1 MQALIINRGGSNERK
16 LLIIAASLSG
26 VIVLNMA
33 AFDDAPQFAMIVR
46 NSLEAYMLRIAKF
59 IFAISLGCAFAATT
73 FAQTSEQ
80 TTTARDRQSVNITV
94 YNSNLGLVRE
104 TRRLTLPDGRI
115 ALRFADVTAQIR
127 PETVHLASL
136 TAPSAL
142 RILEQ
147 NYQYDLLNPA
157 KLLDKFVGREIT
169 LVLRH
174 YQNNTESFDP
184 VQATLLS
191 NNGGQ
196 VWRING
202 QIVINPTNISEMRFP
217 DLPKNLVA
225 TPTLVWDVENRET
238 AAQTIEASY
247 LTAGM
252 NWRADYVLLVNA
264 DDTKG
269 DLQGW
274 VTLTN
279 TSGASF
285 DDARLQLV
293 AGDVNR
299 VSPDR
304 NYAVAGAMMRKE
316 AVDEAQFQEQGFFE
330 YHMYTLQRPTTI
342 RDNETKQVSLL
353 EATGFDVKKEF
364 VLSGQRYYYANY
376 NNPGQAIKEKVG
388 VFVQFR
394 NAQTNKLGMP
404 LPAGTIRLYKKD
416 DKGNQ
421 QFIGED
427 RIDHT
432 PKDED
437 VRVKVGDA
445 FDIVAERKQTDYKV
459 IASGHV
465 YEYAYEI
472 KIRNHKDSPVTI
484 VVNEPIGGDWEMIS
498 STFEAKK
505 TAAFAAQFNVPVA
518 KDGEATL
525 SYRVRVRY

>member
-1 MQALIINRGGSNERK
+1 MLRHVKGLFA
-16 LLIIAASLSG
+16 LLISVA
-26 VIVLNMA
+26 
-33 AFDDAPQFAMIVR
+33 
-46 NSLEAYMLRIAKF
+46 
-59 IFAISLGCAFAATT
+59 AATGAV
-73 FAQTSEQ
+73 AQTAEQ

-104 TRRLTLPDGRI
+104 TRRLNLPAGRI

-136 TAPSAL
+136 LSPTAL

-157 KLLDKFVGREIT
+157 KLLDKFVGKEIT
-169 LVLRH
+169 LVLRR
-174 YQNNTESFDP
+174 YQNNSEIFEP

-191 NNGGQ
+191 NNAGQ

-202 QIVINPTNISEMRFP
+202 QIVINPTNIVEMRFP
-217 DLPKNLVA
+217 DVPKNLVA
-225 TPTLVWDVENRET
+225 TPTLVWDIENRDAGT
-238 AAQTIEASY
+238 QTIEASY
-247 LTAGM
+247 LTNGM
-252 NWRADYVLLVNA
+252 NWKADYVLVVNA

-274 VTLTN
+274 VTLMN
-279 TSGASF
+279 SSGATF
-285 DDARLQLV
+285 EDARLQLV

-299 VSPDR
+299 VNEER
-304 NYAVAGAMMRKE
+304 EYALAGAMARKS
-316 AVDEAQFQEQGFFE
+316 VSDEAQFKEQGFFE

-353 EATGFDVKKEF
+353 EAAGFDVKKEF
-364 VLSGQRYYYANY
+364 VLNGQRYYYTNY
-376 NNPGQAIKEKVG
+376 NNPGQPIKEKVG
-388 VFVQFR
+388 VFIQFR
-394 NAQTNKLGMP
+394 NAQQNKLGMP

-416 DKGNQ
+416 DSGNQ

-427 RIDHT
+427 KIDHT

-459 IASGHV
+459 IVSGHL

-472 KIRNHKDSPVTI
+472 KIRNHKDGPVTV
-484 VVNEPIGGDWEMIS
+484 VVNEPIGGDWEMVS
-498 STFEAKK
+498 STFKAEK

>member
-1 MQALIINRGGSNERK
+1 MSRLFSFCFALALVG
-16 LLIIAASLSG
+16 LLSPLTAAQS
-26 VIVLNMA
+26 I
-33 AFDDAPQFAMIVR
+33 
-46 NSLEAYMLRIAKF
+46 
-59 IFAISLGCAFAATT
+59 
-73 FAQTSEQ
+73 
-80 TTTARDRQSVNITV
+80 TTARDRQSVNITV

-104 TRRLTLPDGRI
+104 TRRIELPSGRI

-127 PETVHLASL
+127 PETVHLSSL

-147 NYQYDLLNPA
+147 NYQYDLLNPS
-157 KLLDKFVGREIT
+157 KLLDKFVGKEIT

-174 YQNNTESFDP
+174 FQNNTESFEP

-191 NNGGQ
+191 NNAGQ
-196 VWRING
+196 VWRINS
-202 QIVINPTNISEMRFP
+202 QIVINPSNIAEMRFP
-217 DLPKNLVA
+217 DVPKNLVA
-225 TPTLVWDVENRET
+225 TPTLVWDLENRET
-238 AAQTIEASY
+238 ASQIVEASY
-247 LTAGM
+247 LTNGM
-252 NWRADYVLLVNA
+252 NWRADYVLLVDANDA
-264 DDTKG
+264 KG

-279 TSGASF
+279 SSGATF
-285 DDARLQLV
+285 EETHLQLV

-299 VSPDR
+299 VSEDR
-304 NYAVAGAMMRKE
+304 NYALAGAMARKDAATE
-316 AVDEAQFQEQGFFE
+316 SQFQEQGFFE
-330 YHMYTLQRPTTI
+330 YHLYTLQRPTTI

-353 EATGFDVKKEF
+353 EAAGFDVKKEF
-364 VLSGQRYYYANY
+364 VVNGQRYYFTGY
-376 NNPGQAIKEKVG
+376 NNPGQPIKEKVG
-388 VFVQFR
+388 VYIQFR
-394 NAQTNKLGMP
+394 NSQQNKLGMP
-404 LPAGTIRLYKKD
+404 LPAGTVRLYKKD

-445 FDIVAERKQTDYKV
+445 FDIVAERKQTDYRV
-459 IASGHV
+459 IARNV

-472 KIRNHKDSPVTI
+472 KIRNHKDGPINVI
-484 VVNEPIGGDWEMIS
+484 VNEPIGGDWEMLS
-498 STFEAKK
+498 SSFEARK

-525 SYRVRVRY
+525 TYRVRVRY

>member
-1 MQALIINRGGSNERK
+1 MSRLIKFLSAIALC
-16 LLIIAASLSG
+16 
-26 VIVLNMA
+26 
-33 AFDDAPQFAMIVR
+33 FAGIGAV
-46 NSLEAYMLRIAKF
+46 A
-59 IFAISLGCAFAATT
+59 
-73 FAQTSEQ
+73 AQTSEQ

-94 YNSNLGLVRE
+94 YNSNIGLVRE
-104 TRRLTLPDGRI
+104 TRRLTLPNGRI
-115 ALRFADVTAQIR
+115 ALRFSDVTALIR

-136 TAPSAL
+136 TAPASL

-157 KLLDKFVGREIT
+157 KLLDKFVGKEIT

-174 YQNNTESFDP
+174 YQNNTESFEP
-184 VQATLLS
+184 VHATLLA

-202 QIVINPTNISEMRFP
+202 QIVINPSNIAEMRFP

-225 TPTLVWDVENRET
+225 TPTLVWDLENRET
-238 AAQTIEASY
+238 GSQTIEASY
-247 LTAGM
+247 LTGGM

-279 TSGASF
+279 GSGATF
-285 DDARLQLV
+285 EDARLQLV

-299 VSPDR
+299 VSDQR
-304 NYAVAGAMMRKE
+304 DNAVAGFMARKSVSE
-316 AVDEAQFQEQGFFE
+316 ESQFQEQGFFE
-330 YHMYTLQRPTTI
+330 YHLYTLQRPATI

-353 EATGFDVKKEF
+353 EASGFEVKKEF
-364 VLSGQRYYYANY
+364 VLNGQRYYYTGY
-376 NNPGQAIKEKVG
+376 NNPGAAIKEKVG
-388 VFVQFR
+388 VYIQFR
-394 NAQTNKLGMP
+394 NSQLNKLGMP

-427 RIDHT
+427 KIDHT

-459 IASGHV
+459 VVTGHL

-472 KIRNHKDSPVTI
+472 KIRNHKDGPVTV
-484 VVNEPIGGDWEMIS
+484 VVNEPIGGDWEMVS
-498 STFEAKK
+498 STFKAEK
-505 TAAFAAQFNVPVA
+505 TAAFAAQFQVPVA

-525 SYRVRVRY
+525 SYRVRVKY

>member
-1 MQALIINRGGSNERK
+1 
-16 LLIIAASLSG
+16 
-26 VIVLNMA
+26 
-33 AFDDAPQFAMIVR
+33 
-46 NSLEAYMLRIAKF
+46 MLRLMKI
-59 IFAISLGCAFAATT
+59 LFAAVICLAGTT
-73 FAQTSEQ
+73 ASIAQTAEQ
-80 TTTARDRQSVNITV
+80 TTTASDRQSVNITV

-104 TRRLTLPDGRI
+104 TRRLTLPSGRI
-115 ALRFADVTAQIR
+115 ALRFSDVTAQIR

-136 TAPSAL
+136 TSPAVL

-147 NYQYDLLNPA
+147 NYQYDLLNPG
-157 KLLDKFVGREIT
+157 KLMDKYVGKEVT
-169 LVLRH
+169 LVLRRF
-174 YQNNTESFDP
+174 QNNTETLEP
-184 VQATLLS
+184 VKAVLLA

-202 QIVINPTNISEMRFP
+202 QIVINPANITEMRFP

-225 TPTLVWDVENRET
+225 TPTLVWDLENRES
-238 AAQTIEASY
+238 ASQMVEASY
-247 LTAGM
+247 LTSGM

-279 TSGASF
+279 ASGATF
-285 DDARLQLV
+285 EDARLQLV

-299 VSPDR
+299 VSEER
-304 NYAVAGAMMRKE
+304 NYALAGAMARKSADTE
-316 AVDEAQFQEQGFFE
+316 SQFQEQGFFE
-330 YHMYTLQRPTTI
+330 YHMYTLQRPTSI

-353 EATGFDVKKEF
+353 EAAGFEVKKEF
-364 VLSGQRYYYANY
+364 VLNGQHYYYTSY
-376 NNPGQAIKEKVG
+376 NNPGQPIKEKVG
-388 VFVQFR
+388 VYVQFR
-394 NAQTNKLGMP
+394 NSQLNKLGMP

-416 DKGNQ
+416 DQGNQ

-459 IASGHV
+459 IARNV

-472 KIRNHKDSPVTI
+472 KIRNHKDGPVTI

-518 KDGEATL
+518 KDGESTL

>member
-1 MQALIINRGGSNERK
+1 MFRLTRVLFAAL
-16 LLIIAASLSG
+16 LLGIVAIAAL
-26 VIVLNMA
+26 
-33 AFDDAPQFAMIVR
+33 
-46 NSLEAYMLRIAKF
+46 
-59 IFAISLGCAFAATT
+59 
-73 FAQTSEQ
+73 AQTSEQ

-104 TRRLTLPDGRI
+104 TRRLTLPAGRI

-136 TAPSAL
+136 TAPSSL

-157 KLLDKFVGREIT
+157 KLLDKFVGRDLT
-169 LVLRH
+169 LVLRR
-174 YQNNTESFDP
+174 YQNNTESFEP

-196 VWRING
+196 VWRINS
-202 QIVINPTNISEMRFP
+202 QIVINPTNIAEMRFP

-225 TPTLVWDVENRET
+225 TPTLVWDLDNNET
-238 AAQTIEASY
+238 GTQNVEASY
-247 LTAGM
+247 LTNGM

-279 TSGASF
+279 ASGASF
-285 DDARLQLV
+285 EDARLQLV

-299 VSPDR
+299 VTPER
-304 NYAVAGAMMRKE
+304 NAAVAGFMAKSV

-353 EATGFDVKKEF
+353 EAAGFEVKKEF
-364 VLSGQRYYYANY
+364 VLNGQRYYYTGY

-394 NAQTNKLGMP
+394 NSQQNKLGMP

-472 KIRNHKDSPVTI
+472 KIRNHKDSPVTV
-484 VVNEPIGGDWEMIS
+484 VVNEPIGGDWEMVA

>member
-1 MQALIINRGGSNERK
+1 MFRIIKSLSALG
-16 LLIIAASLSG
+16 LCFASL
-26 VIVLNMA
+26 
-33 AFDDAPQFAMIVR
+33 
-46 NSLEAYMLRIAKF
+46 
-59 IFAISLGCAFAATT
+59 ATVA
-73 FAQTSEQ
+73 AQTSEQ

-104 TRRLTLPDGRI
+104 TRRLTLPTGQI

-127 PETVHLASL
+127 PETVHLSSL
-136 TAPSAL
+136 TAPAAL

-157 KLLDKFVGREIT
+157 KLLDKFVGKEIT
-169 LVLRH
+169 LVLRR
-174 YQNNTESFDP
+174 YQNNTESFEP
-184 VQATLLS
+184 VQATLMS

-202 QIVINPTNISEMRFP
+202 QIVINPSNIAEMRFP

-225 TPTLVWDVENRET
+225 TPTLVWDLENRET
-238 AAQTIEASY
+238 GPQSIEASY
-247 LTAGM
+247 LTGGM

-279 TSGASF
+279 ASGATF
-285 DDARLQLV
+285 EDARLQLV
-293 AGDVNR
+293 AGNVNR
-299 VSPDR
+299 VSEER
-304 NYAVAGAMMRKE
+304 NFALAGAMLRKE
-316 AVDEAQFQEQGFFE
+316 ADSVSQFQEQGFFE
-330 YHMYTLQRPTTI
+330 YHMYTLQRPATI

-353 EATGFDVKKEF
+353 EAAGFDVKKEF
-364 VLSGQRYYYANY
+364 VLNGQRYYYAGY
-376 NNPGQAIKEKVG
+376 NNPGAAIKEKVG
-388 VFVQFR
+388 VYVQFR
-394 NAQTNKLGMP
+394 NSQTNKLGMP

-427 RIDHT
+427 KIDHT

-445 FDIVAERKQTDYKV
+445 FDIVAERKQTDYRV
-459 IASGHV
+459 VVTGHM

-472 KIRNHKDSPVTI
+472 KIRNHKDGPVTV
-484 VVNEPIGGDWEMIS
+484 VVNEPIGGDWEMVS
-498 STFEAKK
+498 STFKAEK
-505 TAAFAAQFNVPVA
+505 TAAFAAQFQVPVA

-525 SYRVRVRY
+525 AYRVRVKY

>member
-1 MQALIINRGGSNERK
+1 MKRLTKLILASALIWATT
-16 LLIIAASLSG
+16 AA
-26 VIVLNMA
+26 A
-33 AFDDAPQFAMIVR
+33 RAQ
-46 NSLEAYMLRIAKF
+46 SLER
-59 IFAISLGCAFAATT
+59 ATT
-73 FAQTSEQ
+73 S
-80 TTTARDRQSVNITV
+80 RDRQSVNITV

-104 TRRLTLPDGRI
+104 TRHLALPTGRI

-136 TAPSAL
+136 TAPASL

-169 LVLRH
+169 LVLRR
-174 YQNNTESFDP
+174 YQNNTESFEP

-202 QIVINPTNISEMRFP
+202 QIVINPTNIAEIRFP

-225 TPTLVWDVENRET
+225 TPTLIWDVDNRET
-238 AAQTIEASY
+238 AAQNVEASY

-264 DDTKG
+264 DDTRG

-279 TSGASF
+279 GSGASF
-285 DDARLQLV
+285 EDARLQLV

-299 VSPDR
+299 VSEQR
-304 NYAVAGAMMRKE
+304 NYQLADAMARKE
-316 AVDEAQFQEQGFFE
+316 VASESQFQEQGFFE
-330 YHMYTLQRPTTI
+330 YHLYTLQRPTTI
-342 RDNETKQVSLL
+342 VNNETKQVSLL
-353 EATGFDVKKEF
+353 EAAGFDVKKEF
-364 VLSGQRYYYANY
+364 VVNGQRYYYTGY
-376 NNPGQAIKEKVG
+376 NNPGAAIKEKVG
-388 VFVQFR
+388 VYIQFR
-394 NAQTNKLGMP
+394 NSQLNKLGMP

-416 DKGNQ
+416 DKGSQ

-445 FDIVAERKQTDYKV
+445 FDIVAERKQTDFKV
-459 IASGHV
+459 LASGHL

-472 KIRNHKDSPVTI
+472 KIRNHKEGPITV
-484 VVNEPIGGDWEMIS
+484 VVNEPIGGDWEMVA

-525 SYRVRVRY
+525 SYRVRVKY

>member
-1 MQALIINRGGSNERK
+1 MFRLTRSLFAALILG
-16 LLIIAASLSG
+16 AVAS
-26 VIVLNMA
+26 
-33 AFDDAPQFAMIVR
+33 
-46 NSLEAYMLRIAKF
+46 
-59 IFAISLGCAFAATT
+59 ATL
-73 FAQTSEQ
+73 AQTSEQ

-104 TRRLTLPDGRI
+104 TRRLSLPSGRI

-136 TAPSAL
+136 TAPSSL

-157 KLLDKFVGREIT
+157 KLLDKFVGKEIT
-169 LVLRH
+169 LVLRR
-174 YQNNTESFDP
+174 YQNNTENFEP
-184 VQATLLS
+184 VQATLMS

-202 QIVINPTNISEMRFP
+202 QIVINPTNIAEMRFP

-225 TPTLVWDVENRET
+225 TPTLVWDLDNKDIG
-238 AAQTIEASY
+238 AQNVEASY
-247 LTAGM
+247 LPSGM

-279 TSGASF
+279 ASGSSF

-299 VSPDR
+299 VSEER
-304 NYAVAGAMMRKE
+304 NMALAGAMRAKRAM
-316 AVDEAQFQEQGFFE
+316 DEAQFQEQGFFE

-342 RDNETKQVSLL
+342 CGNETKQVSLL
-353 EATGFDVKKEF
+353 EAAGFEVKKEF
-364 VLSGQRYYYANY
+364 ALNGQRYYYTGY

-416 DKGNQ
+416 NTGNQ

-427 RIDHT
+427 KIDHT

-472 KIRNHKDSPVTI
+472 KIRNHKDTAVNVI
-484 VVNEPIGGDWEMIS
+484 VNEPIGGDWEMIS

-525 SYRVRVRY
+525 SYRVRIRY

>member
-1 MQALIINRGGSNERK
+1 MSRIHRFLFAVALCCLS
-16 LLIIAASLSG
+16 AAG
-26 VIVLNMA
+26 A
-33 AFDDAPQFAMIVR
+33 A
-46 NSLEAYMLRIAKF
+46 
-59 IFAISLGCAFAATT
+59 
-73 FAQTSEQ
+73 AQTSEQ
-80 TTTARDRQSVNITV
+80 TTTGRDRQSVNITV

-104 TRRLTLPDGRI
+104 TRRLTLPQGRI

-136 TAPSAL
+136 TAPASL

-169 LVLRH
+169 LVMRR
-174 YQNNTESFDP
+174 YQNNTETFEP

-202 QIVINPTNISEMRFP
+202 QIVINPANITEMRFP

-225 TPTLVWDVENRET
+225 TPTLVWDLENRESG
-238 AAQTIEASY
+238 AQTIEASY

-252 NWRADYVLLVNA
+252 NWRADYVLVVNA

-279 TSGASF
+279 ASGTSF
-285 DDARLQLV
+285 EDAKLQLV

-299 VSPDR
+299 VSADR
-304 NYAVAGAMMRKE
+304 TYALAGAMQRKE
-316 AVDEAQFQEQGFFE
+316 MDSVSQFQEQGFFE
-330 YHMYTLQRPTTI
+330 YHLYTLQRPTSV

-353 EATGFDVKKEF
+353 EAAGFDVKKEF
-364 VLSGQRYYYANY
+364 VLNGQHYYYAGY
-376 NNPGQAIKEKVG
+376 NSPGQPIKEKVG
-388 VFVQFR
+388 VYIQFR
-394 NAQTNKLGMP
+394 NAQLNKLGMP

-445 FDIVAERKQTDYKV
+445 FDIVAERKQTDYRV
-459 IASGHV
+459 IARNV

-472 KIRNHKDSPVTI
+472 KIRNHKESPISV
-484 VVNEPIGGDWEMIS
+484 VVNEPIGGDWEMVS

>member
-1 MQALIINRGGSNERK
+1 MVRLTQLIFSFVTLALLSN
-16 LLIIAASLSG
+16 AA
-26 VIVLNMA
+26 V
-33 AFDDAPQFAMIVR
+33 
-46 NSLEAYMLRIAKF
+46 
-59 IFAISLGCAFAATT
+59 
-73 FAQTSEQ
+73 AQSSEQ

-104 TRRLTLPDGRI
+104 TRRLTLPSGSI

-127 PETVHLASL
+127 PETVHLTSL
-136 TAPSAL
+136 TAPSSL

-169 LVLRH
+169 LVLRR
-174 YQNNTESFDP
+174 YQNNTESFEP

-225 TPTLVWDVENRET
+225 TPTLVWDVDNSDA
-238 AAQTIEASY
+238 AAQTVEASY
-247 LTAGM
+247 LTNGM

-279 TSGASF
+279 ASGATF
-285 DDARLQLV
+285 EDARLQLV

-299 VSPDR
+299 VTEER
-304 NYAVAGAMMRKE
+304 EYALAGAMAKNARM
-316 AVDEAQFQEQGFFE
+316 ADEAQFQEQGFFE
-330 YHMYTLQRPTTI
+330 YHLYTLQRPTTI

-353 EATGFDVKKEF
+353 EAAGFDVKKEF
-364 VLSGQRYYYANY
+364 VLNGQHYYYAGY
-376 NNPGQAIKEKVG
+376 NSPGQAVKEKIG
-388 VFVQFR
+388 VFIQFR
-394 NAQTNKLGMP
+394 NSQQNKLGMP

-427 RIDHT
+427 KIDHT

-459 IASGHV
+459 IVSGHL

-472 KIRNHKDSPVTI
+472 KIRNHKDTPVNVI
-484 VVNEPIGGDWEMIS
+484 VNEPIGGDWEMVS
-498 STFEAKK
+498 STFEPKK
-505 TAAFAAQFNVPVA
+505 TAAFAAQFTVPVA
-518 KDGEATL
+518 KDGETTL
-525 SYRVRVRY
+525 SYRVRVKY